1 MDALKNDEIRQAVRQ
16 RYGRVAERSETGCGC
31 DPTCGNDAS
40 TASSESL
47 SQGLGYTAEDVGS
60 VPQGANMGLGCG
72 NPQAIAALKPG
83 EIVLDLGSGGG
94 FDCFLAARQVGV
106 TGRVIGVDMT
116 PEMISKA
123 RANMEKGGYS
133 NVEFR
138 LGEIEN
144 LPVADATVD
153 VIISNCVINLS
164 PDKPRVFSEA
174 YLVLKPG
181 GRLAISDVIA
191 FAELSETVRQD
202 MALYTG
208 CMAGASTVSEIKTML
223 QTIGFTDI
231 RVLPKDE
238 SKSFIRDWAPGTE
251 IETYV
256 VSASIEAIK

>member
-1 MDALKNDEIRQAVRQ
+1 
-16 RYGRVAERSETGCGC
+16 
-31 DPTCGNDAS
+31 
-40 TASSESL
+40 
-47 SQGLGYTAEDVGS
+47 
-60 VPQGANMGLGCG
+60 
-72 NPQAIAALKPG
+72 
-83 EIVLDLGSGGG
+83 
-94 FDCFLAARQVGV
+94 
-106 TGRVIGVDMT
+106 
-116 PEMISKA
+116 
-123 RANMEKGGYS
+123 MEKGGYS

-174 YLVLKPG
+174 YRVLKPG